1 MLDLTSLH
9 GASAAL
15 KDGIAGYQNA
25 KDASRTYAKVLE
37 DAGYPTNHFT
47 GSLTN
52 ELRIASLVW
61 TLNNQNTL
69 LQFYAQ
75 YNRLIK
81 DTVAKLHD
89 GAQANHSGDFTA
101 LK

>member
-37 DAGYPTNHFT
+37 DAGYPNHFT